1 MLTKIGQVVLYGYNN
16 LAHAG
21 VSFMYNFLYAHE
33 NYKVL
38 HKLGECKCLQDLLA
52 GNYFF
57 ENCGVTQ
64 YCIR

>member
-21 VSFMYNFLYAHE
+21 VSFMYRFLYAHE

-38 HKLGECKCLQDLLA
+38 HKLVECKYLQDLLA
-52 GNYFF
+52 AN
-57 ENCGVTQ
+57 
-64 YCIR
+64 